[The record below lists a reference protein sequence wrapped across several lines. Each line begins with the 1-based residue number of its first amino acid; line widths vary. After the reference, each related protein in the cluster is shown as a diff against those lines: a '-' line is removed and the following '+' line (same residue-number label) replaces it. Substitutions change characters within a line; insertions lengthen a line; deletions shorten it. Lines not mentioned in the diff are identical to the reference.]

1 MVQTLLTYRPSGRWR
16 QPNLTL
22 MHSVI
27 SVSGSLTYPEKD
39 LPSCSGK
46 ARKNGLRNH
55 FPFPFYASQ
64 KLNSI
69 GRWFGSALGLLLW
82 VSQLSNL
89 YGQSLPDVPEEINFA
104 GVPVHLTQQA
114 RIQIQQEIQRLYAQP
129 RVIQADISA
138 LRQLNPL
145 LKPLFTKAS
154 LPDDFRFVALPF
166 SDIDTLGFW
175 GLSRPYATNLRLRID
190 SNVDER
196 YHPVLSA
203 EAAVTD
209 LERLQTLK
217 NNYALA
223 LIRYLKGN
231 TSLDVVEPTDPA
243 YIMPGPQSPPLLWKI
258 LARKLVIQYEEPT
271 YRPTVSYI
279 LYTYQYGEGQSLQN
293 IANRLRV
300 DIERLK
306 PFNQWLKTVV
316 VPTDKKYTVLIRVT
330 PDEFTT
336 VQALAEPGLR
346 NLRQLAIG
354 FPILIKINKQE
365 DGFRSEA
372 TFYEINERK
381 GIQAQQCDNFITL
394 AYYGG
399 ISIDKFLQYND
410 LNANQDVIHPGLI
423 YYLERKAKRAKI
435 PFHVAQKNQTLLEIA
450 NIYGVRL
457 ASLITFNRMTT
468 SQRLQRG
475 RIVWLQTQR
484 PLNQPI
490 EYVQLPPED
499 PILIPQPVVTRPAVR
514 DTVPAR
520 PEPKPVLP
528 TIADKATDSVSN
540 PMNKPAPAVAVN
552 KAPAKP
558 VVSAGVTEKAKPPR
572 KSMTP
577 DSLMQ
582 RDTIR
587 IEMAE
592 KRKWHIVKPG
602 QTYYAIANLYG
613 ITLLQLYTWNK
624 LSEKM
629 PLRVG
634 QQLIVAYS
642 RVKPTVI
649 ATMPKAQ
656 GQPGRSVSPARPT
669 GTPTTRKAIR
679 YTVHAGETL
688 YRIALRNNVAVKELI
703 AWNNLASNT
712 IEIGQILL
720 IWK

>member
-1 MVQTLLTYRPSGRWR
+1 
-16 QPNLTL
+16 

-27 SVSGSLTYPEKD
+27 SVSGSLTHPEKD
-39 LPSCSGK
+39 LTSSADE
-46 ARKNGLRNH
+46 ARINGPRNH
-55 FPFPFYASQ
+55 SPLPHYPARIRH
-64 KLNSI
+64 KL
-69 GRWFGSALGLLLW
+69 GGWFGGVLGLLL
-82 VSQLSNL
+82 LLGLFNGL
-89 YGQSLPDVPEEINFA
+89 HGQSLPDVPEEITFA
-104 GVPVHLTQQA
+104 DVPVHLTQQA

-129 RVIQADISA
+129 RIIQADISA

-145 LKPLFTKAS
+145 LNPLFAKAN
-154 LPDDFRFVALPF
+154 LPDDFRYVALPF

-175 GLSRPYATNLRLRID
+175 GLSRPYATALRLRMD

-196 YHPVLSA
+196 YHPILSA
-203 EAAVTD
+203 EAAVAD
-209 LERLQTLK
+209 LERLLTLK
-217 NNYALA
+217 NNYVLA
-223 LIRYLKGN
+223 LIRYLKEN
-231 TSLDVVEPTDPA
+231 TSQDVIEPTDPA

-258 LARKLVIQYEEPT
+258 LARKLVLQYEEPT
-271 YRPTVSYI
+271 YRPGVNYI

-300 DIERLK
+300 DIERVK
-306 PFNQWLKTVV
+306 PVNQWLKTVV

-394 AYYGG
+394 AYYGD
-399 ISIDKFLQYND
+399 ISIDRFLKYND

-423 YYLERKAKRAKI
+423 YYLERKDKRAKI

-457 ASLITFNRMTT
+457 ASLTRFNRMTKA
-468 SQRLQRG
+468 QRLQRG

-490 EYVQLPPED
+490 EYVQLPPEESI
-499 PILIPQPVVTRPAVR
+499 PIPQPVITRPAVR
-514 DTVPAR
+514 DTVQAR
-520 PEPKPVLP
+520 PEPKPVTPELTNKTADPVASPVNRPAPGVVPKAVDKPAVDVGRARTP
-528 TIADKATDSVSN
+528 TPPREPVVTDS
-540 PMNKPAPAVAVN
+540 
-552 KAPAKP
+552 
-558 VVSAGVTEKAKPPR
+558 
-572 KSMTP
+572 
-577 DSLMQ
+577 LIQ
-582 RDTIR
+582 QDTIR
-587 IEMAE
+587 MEMAE

-602 QTYYAIANLYG
+602 QTYYAIAKLYR
-613 ITLLQLYTWNK
+613 ITLKQLYSWNN
-624 LSEKM
+624 LSERI

-642 RVKPTVI
+642 RVRPAPT

-656 GQPGRSVSPARPT
+656 GPPVRPASPARPA
-669 GTPTTRKAIR
+669 GTPPTRKAVFH
-679 YTVHAGETL
+679 TVRAGETL
-688 YRIALRNNVAVKELI
+688 YRVALQNNVAVKDLI
-703 AWNNLASNT
+703 TWNNLTSTT
-712 IEIGQILL
+712 IEIGQILMIL
-720 IWK
+720 K

>member
-1 MVQTLLTYRPSGRWR
+1 
-16 QPNLTL
+16 

-39 LPSCSGK
+39 LPSCSSK
-46 ARKNGLRNH
+46 ARINGLRNH
-55 FPFPFYASQ
+55 FPLPFYASRRP
-64 KLNSI
+64 NSMSH
-69 GRWFGSALGLLLW
+69 WFGVVLGLLLW
-82 VSQLSNL
+82 LSQFSSL
-89 YGQSLPDVPEEINFA
+89 YGQSLPDVPEEITFA
-104 GVPVHLTQQA
+104 DVPVHLTQQA

-145 LKPLFTKAS
+145 LKPLFTKAN

-175 GLSRPYATNLRLRID
+175 GLSRPYATDLRLRMD

-196 YHPVLSA
+196 YHPILSA
-203 EAAVTD
+203 EAAVAD

-217 NNYALA
+217 NNYVLA

-231 TSLDVVEPTDPA
+231 TSQGVIEPTDPA

-271 YRPTVSYI
+271 YRPAVSYI

-300 DIERLK
+300 ATERLK

-457 ASLITFNRMTT
+457 ASLTKFNRMTT
-468 SQRLQRG
+468 AQRLQRG

-484 PLNQPI
+484 PLNQPV

-499 PILIPQPVVTRPAVR
+499 PVLIPQPVITKPSVR
-514 DTVPAR
+514 DTVATR
-520 PEPKPVLP
+520 PEPKPVIP
-528 TIADKATDSVSN
+528 QMANKTADSVAN
-540 PMNKPAPAVAVN
+540 PVDKPAPAVAVN
-552 KAPAKP
+552 KAVGKPA
-558 VVSAGVTEKAKPPR
+558 VYTDGAEKAKPPR
-572 KSMTP
+572 KSMAA

-587 IEMAE
+587 IEVAE

-613 ITLLQLYTWNK
+613 ITLQQLYTWNN
-624 LSEKM
+624 LSENI
-629 PLRVG
+629 PLQVG

-642 RVKPTVI
+642 RAKPTVT

-656 GQPGRSVSPARPT
+656 GRPVRPASPARPA
-669 GTPTTRKAIR
+669 GTSATRKAIQ
-679 YTVHAGETL
+679 YTVRAGETL
-688 YRIALRNNVAVKELI
+688 YRIALQNNVAVKDLI
-703 AWNNLASNT
+703 AWNNLRSNT
-712 IEIGQILL
+712 IEIGQVLL

>member
-1 MVQTLLTYRPSGRWR
+1 
-16 QPNLTL
+16 

-27 SVSGSLTYPEKD
+27 SASGSLTHPEKD
-39 LPSCSGK
+39 LPSCSDE
-46 ARKNGLRNH
+46 ARINGLRNH
-55 FPFPFYASQ
+55 SPLPHYTVLIRHKISY
-64 KLNSI
+64 
-69 GRWFGSALGLLLW
+69 WVGSVLSLLLW
-82 VSQLSNL
+82 LSQFSSLH
-89 YGQSLPDVPEEINFA
+89 GQSLPDVPEEIIFA
-104 GVPVHLTQQA
+104 DVPVHLTQQA
-114 RIQIQQEIQRLYAQP
+114 RIQIQQEIQRLYTQP

-145 LKPLFTKAS
+145 LKPLFAKAN

-166 SDIDTLGFW
+166 SDVDTLGFW
-175 GLSRPYATNLRLRID
+175 GLSRPYATGLRLRMD

-196 YHPVLSA
+196 YHPILSA
-203 EAAVTD
+203 EAAVAD

-217 NNYALA
+217 NNYVLA

-231 TSLDVVEPTDPA
+231 TSQDVIEPTDPA
-243 YIMPGPQSPPLLWKI
+243 YIMPGPQSPPLLWRI

-271 YRPTVSYI
+271 YRPAMSYI

-300 DIERLK
+300 DTERLQ

-354 FPILIKINKQE
+354 FPILIKVNKQE

-372 TFYEINERK
+372 TFYEINEHK

-399 ISIDKFLQYND
+399 ISIDRFLKYND

-423 YYLERKAKRAKI
+423 YYLERKDKRAKI

-457 ASLITFNRMTT
+457 ASLTKFNRMTT
-468 SQRLQRG
+468 AQRLQRG

-490 EYVQLPPED
+490 EYVQLPPEESI
-499 PILIPQPVVTRPAVR
+499 PIPQPIITRPAVR
-514 DTVPAR
+514 DTVRAR
-520 PEPKPVLP
+520 PEPKPIVP
-528 TIADKATDSVSN
+528 QIADKTPDTVATPV
-540 PMNKPAPAVAVN
+540 NKPAPVAVVT
-552 KAPAKP
+552 KAVDAPA
-558 VVSAGVTEKAKPPR
+558 VSTERAG
-572 KSMTP
+572 KSTP
-577 DSLMQ
+577 ARELVATDSLIQ
-582 RDTIR
+582 QDTIR
-587 IEMAE
+587 MEMAE

-613 ITLLQLYTWNK
+613 ITLRQLYTWNN
-624 LSEKM
+624 LSERI
-629 PLRVG
+629 PLRIG
-634 QQLIVAYS
+634 QQLIVAYGQL
-642 RVKPTVI
+642 KPTGI
-649 ATMPKAQ
+649 ATMPKTQ
-656 GQPGRSVSPARPT
+656 GRPVRPASPTRPA
-669 GTPTTRKAIR
+669 GTPPARKAIFH
-679 YTVHAGETL
+679 TVRAGETL
-688 YRIALRNNVAVKELI
+688 YRVALQNNVAVKDLI
-703 AWNNLASNT
+703 AWNNLTSTT
-712 IEIGQILL
+712 IEIGQILMIL
-720 IWK
+720 K

>member
-1 MVQTLLTYRPSGRWR
+1 
-16 QPNLTL
+16 
-22 MHSVI
+22 MHRVI

-39 LPSCSGK
+39 LPSCSSEAGID
-46 ARKNGLRNH
+46 GLRNLS
-55 FPFPFYASQ
+55 PLPRYRLLM
-64 KLNSI
+64 LNDI
-69 GRWFGSALGLLLW
+69 GRWVGSTLGLLLW
-82 VSQLSNL
+82 LSQFSSLS
-89 YGQSLPDVPEEINFA
+89 GQSLPDVPEEMTFA
-104 GVPVHLTQQA
+104 GVPVHLTQQG
-114 RIQIQQEIQRLYAQP
+114 RIQIQQEVQRLYAQP
-129 RVIQADISA
+129 RIIQADISA

-145 LKPLFTKAS
+145 LKPLFTKAT

-166 SDIDTLGFW
+166 SDIDTLGYW
-175 GLSRPYATNLRLRID
+175 GLSRSYATDLRLRMD

-196 YHPVLSA
+196 YHPILSA
-203 EAAVTD
+203 EAAVAD
-209 LERLQTLK
+209 LARLQTLK
-217 NNYALA
+217 NNYVLA

-231 TSLDVVEPTDPA
+231 TSQEVIEPTDPG

-271 YRPTVSYI
+271 YRPAVSYI

-300 DIERLK
+300 DIERLT

-316 VPTDKKYTVLIRVT
+316 VPTDRKYTVLIRVT

-372 TFYEINERK
+372 VFYEINERK

-410 LNANQDVIHPGLI
+410 LNANQDIVHPGLI

-457 ASLITFNRMTT
+457 ASLTKFNRMTT
-468 SQRLQRG
+468 AQRLQRG

-484 PLNQPI
+484 PLNQPV
-490 EYVQLPPED
+490 EYVQLPPEESI
-499 PILIPQPVVTRPAVR
+499 PIPQPIVTKPSVR
-514 DTVPAR
+514 DTVSAR
-520 PEPKPVLP
+520 PEPKQVIPK
-528 TIADKATDSVSN
+528 IADKTADSVTAPVN
-540 PMNKPAPAVAVN
+540 RPAVAVAVDKV
-552 KAPAKP
+552 KAVDKPAVDSGGAEKTKP
-558 VVSAGVTEKAKPPR
+558 IR

-613 ITLLQLYTWNK
+613 ITLRQLYTWNN
-624 LSEKM
+624 LSEKI

-642 RVKPTVI
+642 QERPAVI

-656 GQPGRSVSPARPT
+656 GKPGRPTPPTRPT
-669 GTPTTRKAIR
+669 GTPSTRKATF

-688 YRIALRNNVAVKELI
+688 YRIALQNKVDVKDLI
-703 AWNNLASNT
+703 AWNNLTSTT

>member
-1 MVQTLLTYRPSGRWR
+1 MS
-16 QPNLTL
+16 
-22 MHSVI
+22 
-27 SVSGSLTYPEKD
+27 
-39 LPSCSGK
+39 
-46 ARKNGLRNH
+46 
-55 FPFPFYASQ
+55 
-64 KLNSI
+64 
-69 GRWFGSALGLLLW
+69 RWFGGVLGLLLW
-82 VSQLSNL
+82 LSQFSSL
-89 YGQSLPDVPEEINFA
+89 YGQSLPDVPEEITFA
-104 GVPVHLTQQA
+104 DVPVHLTQQA

-145 LKPLFTKAS
+145 LKPLFAKAN

-175 GLSRPYATNLRLRID
+175 GLSRSYATALRLRMD

-196 YHPVLSA
+196 YHPILSA
-203 EAAVTD
+203 EAAVAD

-217 NNYALA
+217 NNYVLA
-223 LIRYLKGN
+223 LIRYLKEN
-231 TSLDVVEPTDPA
+231 TGQAVVEPTDPA

-271 YRPTVSYI
+271 YRPAVSYI

-300 DIERLK
+300 DIERVK
-306 PFNQWLKTVV
+306 PVNQWLKTVV

-394 AYYGG
+394 AYYGD
-399 ISIDKFLQYND
+399 ISIDRFLKYND

-423 YYLERKAKRAKI
+423 YYLERKDKRAKI

-457 ASLITFNRMTT
+457 ASLTKFNRMTT
-468 SQRLQRG
+468 AQRLQRG

-490 EYVQLPPED
+490 EYVQLPPEESI
-499 PILIPQPVVTRPAVR
+499 PIPQPIITRPAVR
-514 DTVPAR
+514 DTVQAR
-520 PEPKPVLP
+520 PLAKPVPPELANK
-528 TIADKATDSVSN
+528 TADTVATPVN
-540 PMNKPAPAVAVN
+540 RPAPPVVVN
-552 KAPAKP
+552 KAVDKPAADLGGAKKANSP
-558 VVSAGVTEKAKPPR
+558 RELVVT
-572 KSMTP
+572 
-577 DSLMQ
+577 DSLIQ
-582 RDTIR
+582 QDTIR
-587 IEMAE
+587 MEMAE
-592 KRKWHIVKPG
+592 KRKWHLVKPG
-602 QTYYAIANLYG
+602 QTYYAIANLYR
-613 ITLLQLYTWNK
+613 ITLKQLYTWNN
-624 LSEKM
+624 LSERI

-642 RVKPTVI
+642 RAKPATI
-649 ATMPKAQ
+649 APMPKAQ
-656 GQPGRSVSPARPT
+656 GPPVRPAYPTRPA
-669 GTPTTRKAIR
+669 GERAVPTRKAIFH
-679 YTVHAGETL
+679 TVRAGETL
-688 YRIALRNNVAVKELI
+688 YRVALQNSVAVKDLI
-703 AWNNLASNT
+703 TWNNLTSTT
-712 IEIGQILL
+712 IEIGQILMIL
-720 IWK
+720 K